1 MSGKLVHMQDHAG
14 QPDEAECWFV
24 RLLEP
29 DCTDDDRAAFDRWYS
44 TSPEHARAYR
54 EVERLWVLGADAV
67 KDPAVIAAAELAL
80 RETRPEAR
88 RRRPRWFV
96 PAMAAAAVLVAALV
110 VVPRWLASHMTPD
123 GTRYATTIGQMR
135 SVNLDDGST
144 ILLDTDSVVVERY
157 NADVR
162 RVDLLHGK
170 AQFHVQG
177 NKAWPFV
184 VHAQNGT
191 VTAVGTRFQVRV
203 NDDAAIVTLLEGRL
217 SIATRSSSGQQ
228 SASLSAAEQLKF
240 DSSGVIGP
248 VHPADM
254 QAAEGWTEGKLFVH
268 DWLLPD
274 LLSEMNRYSSVEVR
288 IADPLLRTVRISGVF
303 RAGDQQGL
311 LLALQ
316 KGWSIRA
323 ERASST
329 LFLLSHK

>member
-1 MSGKLVHMQDHAG
+1 MSGKIVHMQDGAG
-14 QPDEAECWFV
+14 QPDEAEHWFV

-29 DCTDDDRAAFDRWYS
+29 DCSDDDRAAFDRWYS
-44 TSPEHARAYR
+44 ARPEHAHAYR
-54 EVERLWVLGADAV
+54 EVERLWVLGADAA

-88 RRRPRWFV
+88 RRLPRWFV
-96 PAMAAAAVLVAALV
+96 PAMAAAAVLLAALV

-144 ILLDTDSVVVERY
+144 ILLDTDTVVVERY
-157 NADVR
+157 SADVR

-184 VHAQNGT
+184 VHARNGT

-203 NDDAAIVTLLEGRL
+203 NDDAAIVTLLEGKL
-217 SIATRSSSGQQ
+217 AIATRSSSG
-228 SASLSAAEQLKF
+228 SRLASLSAAEQLEF
-240 DSSGVIGP
+240 DSSGAIGP

-254 QAAEGWTEGKLFVH
+254 QAAEGWAEGKLFVH

-288 IADPLLRTVRISGVF
+288 IADPSLRTMRISGVF
-303 RAGDQQGL
+303 HAGDQQGL

-323 ERASST
+323 ERTSST